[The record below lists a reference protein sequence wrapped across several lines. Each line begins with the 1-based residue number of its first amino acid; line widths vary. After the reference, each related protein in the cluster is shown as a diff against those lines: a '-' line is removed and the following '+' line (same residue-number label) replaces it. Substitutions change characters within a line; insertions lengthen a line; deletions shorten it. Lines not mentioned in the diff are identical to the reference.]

1 MQSVVVVCSY
11 TAALFL
17 FVKNRKLKFAL
28 YLIQLIFNKDC
39 LWPIWEDAYL
49 LLIPKILILRNIKE
63 TEVVMAV
70 FLYSQCTYIVIKI
83 D

>member
-28 YLIQLIFNKDC
+28 YLIQLIFNKDLSVANMGGC
-39 LWPIWEDAYL
+39 
-49 LLIPKILILRNIKE
+49 IPAFN
-63 TEVVMAV
+63 T
-70 FLYSQCTYIVIKI
+70 
-83 D
+83 